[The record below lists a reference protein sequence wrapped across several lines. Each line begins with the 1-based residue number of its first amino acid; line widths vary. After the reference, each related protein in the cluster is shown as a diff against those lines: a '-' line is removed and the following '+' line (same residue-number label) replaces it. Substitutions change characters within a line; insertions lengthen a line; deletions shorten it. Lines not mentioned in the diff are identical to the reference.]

1 MNLPEPTFGPV
12 NSMGNYK
19 YVIILAMEQGKL
31 LWCRQK
37 KKTTWELPGGHIEP
51 GETPFEA
58 AKRELFEETGAEGF
72 DIRPIFDYRVEVPG
86 VVFLAK
92 ITWRGSIPQS
102 EMEEVRPSAEIP
114 GEWSWPQIQ
123 PKILG
128 HYREL
133 FEGAP
138 LCTFASVNSMGHYR
152 FAVVLAKEGGKFL
165 WCRQKGKT
173 TWEIPGGHI
182 EPGETPEQAARRE
195 LWEESG
201 AGEFTL
207 IPLCGYRAGDETG
220 SAAGA
225 VFVAQVEALGPLPPL
240 EMAETALFSA
250 LPREL
255 TYPGITPV
263 LWRRAREY
271 FPGVGEA

>member
-1 MNLPEPTFGPV
+1 MPHLCLGGADVPQVRGGVHP
-12 NSMGNYK
+12 
-19 YVIILAMEQGKL
+19 
-31 LWCRQK
+31 
-37 KKTTWELPGGHIEP
+37 LPG
-51 GETPFEA
+51 EA
-58 AKRELFEETGAEGF
+58 AAFPPPPAGHLGDPG
-72 DIRPIFDYRVEVPG
+72 RPHR
-86 VVFLAK
+86 A
-92 ITWRGSIPQS
+92 
-102 EMEEVRPSAEIP
+102 
-114 GEWSWPQIQ
+114 
-123 PKILG
+123 
-128 HYREL
+128 
-133 FEGAP
+133 
-138 LCTFASVNSMGHYR
+138 
-152 FAVVLAKEGGKFL
+152 
-165 WCRQKGKT
+165 
-173 TWEIPGGHI
+173 
-182 EPGETPEQAARRE
+182 GETPEQAARRE

>member
-58 AKRELFEETGAEGF
+58 AKRELFEETGAEEF
-72 DIRPIFDYRVEVPG
+72 SIRPIFDYKVEVPG
-86 VVFLAK
+86 VVFLAE
-92 ITWRGSIPQS
+92 ITRRGGIPQS
-102 EMEEVRPSAEIP
+102 EMEEVRPSVEIP

-182 EPGETPEQAARRE
+182 EPGETPEQAAQRE
-195 LWEESG
+195 LFE
-201 AGEFTL
+201 
-207 IPLCGYRAGDETG
+207 ETG
-220 SAAGA
+220 AEEFAIRPIFDYWAKDEKGESTGVVFLAEITRRGSIPPSEMEEIRAADEIPGEWSWP
-225 VFVAQVEALGPLPPL
+225 QIHPKILGHY
-240 EMAETALFSA
+240 
-250 LPREL
+250 REL
-255 TYPGITPV
+255 V
-263 LWRRAREY
+263 E
-271 FPGVGEA
+271 EAHD

>member
-1 MNLPEPTFGPV
+1 
-12 NSMGNYK
+12 
-19 YVIILAMEQGKL
+19 ME
-31 LWCRQK
+31 CR
-37 KKTTWELPGGHIEP
+37 
-51 GETPFEA
+51 
-58 AKRELFEETGAEGF
+58 
-72 DIRPIFDYRVEVPG
+72 
-86 VVFLAK
+86 
-92 ITWRGSIPQS
+92 
-102 EMEEVRPSAEIP
+102 
-114 GEWSWPQIQ
+114 
-123 PKILG
+123 
-128 HYREL
+128 
-133 FEGAP
+133 
-138 LCTFASVNSMGHYR
+138 TFA
-152 FAVVLAKEGGKFL
+152 LE
-165 WCRQKGKT
+165 
-173 TWEIPGGHI
+173 GGHI